1 MLDFGASEADFV
13 AQVLLGRAQGP
24 VAVLALACGHGY
36 PGILGSGVTGMLPG
50 VKLVFKWQA
59 KPVADDV
66 KAVPEVVAADHFGS
80 GDPVLSNEVI
90 VFGVKVQLPFF

>member
-24 VAVLALACGHGY
+24 VAVLALACGHGNS
-36 PGILGSGVTGMLPG
+36 GIFGGGVSGMLPG
-50 VKLVFKWQA
+50 VKLVFKWQSQ
-59 KPVADDV
+59 PVAYNV

-80 GDPVLSNEVI
+80 GDPV
-90 VFGVKVQLPFF
+90 FPD